1 MPLAVVV
8 SPDLPSR
15 RTTLYKVCRHLG
27 WELTNCFRPDD
38 RVVLYLRFEDA
49 TEKSSPLPAHFPV
62 ETWNANCWDI
72 SKSLLD
78 KHHVEVMGYGVQLDP
93 LTHEGPLLE
102 KGNANALHDGR
113 ILQGPLPVNA
123 LQEGKVYQ
131 KIVDNRAEDGR
142 PVDMRLVW
150 IRGATPMLY
159 LKYKSESARFS
170 NETVEVSCAEVNAM
184 LSSKERDE
192 ISALMSRLGIDWAEL
207 DVLRDRTDGRIY
219 VVDINPTPW
228 GPPAQLPS
236 PEAAIAIRLIAS
248 QLHRTLS
255 EGRIKR
261 TFR

>member
-1 MPLAVVV
+1 
-8 SPDLPSR
+8 
-15 RTTLYKVCRHLG
+15 
-27 WELTNCFRPDD
+27 
-38 RVVLYLRFEDA
+38 LRFEDA

-62 ETWNANCWDI
+62 ETWNAECLDI
-72 SKSLLD
+72 SKSVLD
-78 KHHVEVMGYGVQLDP
+78 MYHLEVMGYGVQLDP

-102 KGNANALHDGR
+102 KGNGNALHDGR

-131 KIVDNRAEDGR
+131 KIVDNRTEDGR

-170 NETVEVSCAEVNAM
+170 NETVEVSCAEVHEM
-184 LSSKERDE
+184 LSSSERDQ
-192 ISALMSRLGIDWAEL
+192 ISVLMSRLGVDWAEL

-236 PEAAIAIRLIAS
+236 PEADAAVRLIAA
-248 QLHRTLS
+248 QLERTLT
-255 EGRIKR
+255 ETDVKR